1 MSRKEIIKEDIAT
14 YRAHLLLLT
23 TSLFGIVGY
32 AIINIEKLTTTQ
44 TILGVVVSIVLSASF
59 GLLLQ
64 QYLKTRKILEDM
76 E

>member
-14 YRAHLLLLT
+14 YRAYLLLLT
-23 TSLFGIVGY
+23 TSLFGIVGS

>member
-14 YRAHLLLLT
+14 YRAYLLNLT

-32 AIINIEKLTTTQ
+32 AIINIKKHTTTQ

>member
-14 YRAHLLLLT
+14 YRAYLLLLT

-44 TILGVVVSIVLSASF
+44 TILGMVVSIVLSASF

>member
-14 YRAHLLLLT
+14 YRAYLLLLT

-59 GLLLQ
+59 ELLLQ

>member
-14 YRAHLLLLT
+14 HRAYLLLLT

>member
-14 YRAHLLLLT
+14 YRAYLLLLT

>member
-14 YRAHLLLLT
+14 YRAYLLLLT

-64 QYLKTRKILEDM
+64 QYLKTRKISEDM

>member
-1 MSRKEIIKEDIAT
+1 MSRKEIIKEDIAI
-14 YRAHLLLLT
+14 YRAYLLLLT

>member
-14 YRAHLLLLT
+14 YRAYLLLLT
-23 TSLFGIVGY
+23 TPLFGIVGY

-44 TILGVVVSIVLSASF
+44 TILGMVVSIVLSASF